1 MPSSYTTSLR
11 LTLPATGELSGQWG
25 TTVNTGITELL
36 DSAVAGTASIS
47 TWGGAGVAYTL
58 SNNSGLADEARKIF
72 IVATGSPGE
81 AKNVICPAV
90 SKFYVFRNDTA
101 GGFALTLKTGGGT
114 GISVPAGQYKFLY
127 CNGTDVVEMF
137 NSAGAL
143 TLSGALSV
151 GGTTTLA
158 SNPTLSAG
166 TANQVQ
172 YLNASKVLVG
182 SANLTFDG
190 TTLTANA
197 INTTTLD
204 LTNIEVTN
212 VKAKDGT
219 SAATIADSTGVVS
232 FTANPVLSGGTANGV
247 TYLDGSKVL
256 TSGSALTF
264 DGQTLTNTRDTPIL
278 TLNDTAASNVAL
290 RLLSTGGVT
299 YVQSGISAGA
309 FSPIA
314 FTANG
319 GGSEQMR
326 LTSTGLSLA
335 STSDLTLNKGTA
347 NGVTYLN
354 ASKVLTSGSALTF
367 DGTKFTQTASTT
379 GILSEFKNSN
389 TGNQNGNI
397 VASND
402 TGTAVRLQVFGSAA
416 GSYGMLSTG
425 SPALYTSA
433 SELNFVADNAAGVIK
448 FGLSGSSEQMRLN
461 STGLGIGTSSPGTK
475 LDVTGT
481 DVYRVFRV
489 STATGG
495 IIEAGLLGQSTIGIQ
510 SLTNVGSF
518 QDLLLQPNGGNL
530 GIGTSSPTAK
540 LEAVGGTGAGFTGW
554 FRSGDTTAANNAGGG
569 FYNTSSAT
577 AASRSAIMALD
588 ADGANLS
595 GGDYFIIQKN
605 GNSGTADILQYSNAA
620 IRFGTNYT
628 NRAAYD
634 MILDSS
640 GNLGLGVTPSA
651 WGFGGNLELPATNN
665 ISFKGAY
672 GNILSNAYYDL
683 SQSRF
688 EYTTNGYAA
697 QYQIGAA
704 GQHQWHT
711 APSGTAGNAISF
723 TQAMTLDADGE
734 LGVGITSPT
743 ARVHAYSSTAM
754 KQLTVDGTGAI
765 KTGVNFASSGT
776 TYGQIYFDNNVPYD
790 MSVLQQYSTGS
801 LIFGTN
807 NTERAQITSGGY
819 FKASNSGTYFGST
832 GSYHELTNNDTNA
845 QAAVIYSSSTAYT
858 GASLDVQVNRNT
870 TNATFYAIRYFN
882 AAAGAARFYVADSGN
897 VTNTN
902 GTYGTIS
909 DAKMKTDIVDAGS
922 QWADIKAIRFR
933 KFKMKDDPAGL
944 VQLGV
949 VAQELEQTSPGLV
962 DEHIDRDQEG
972 NDLGTTTKSVKTSV
986 LLMKAAVALQEA
998 MARIEQL
1005 EARVAALE
1013 A

>member
-530 GIGTSSPTAK
+530 GIGTSSPGAK
-540 LEAVGGTGAGFTGW
+540 LEVNVPGTTG
-554 FRSGDTTAANNAGGG
+554 
-569 FYNTSSAT
+569 TSSALRLSRGT
-577 AASRSAIMALD
+577 SASY
-588 ADGANLS
+588 GTTEFKQYYTS
-595 GGDYFIIQKN
+595 GTDYGLTI
-605 GNSGTADILQYSNAA
+605 GNSISDYLTLNLA
-620 IRFGTNYT
+620 
-628 NRAAYD
+628 
-634 MILDSS
+634 S

-790 MSVLQQYSTGS
+790 MSVVQQYTTGS